1 MTYLPTILVKSKNP
15 KIAMLRVSCS
25 DDPLTTSSL
34 CTFDLPTNF
43 GFNNIPSS
51 AMSYSGNTI
60 TLNKGHWQLQG
71 FVAIENNDDRDNNAH
86 FQFKE
91 TNFVGTRGCSEIDYN
106 SSLDDCAYNTSI
118 ENGSIDIT
126 LGFPIINYSGT
137 GSLTV
142 QNSYAHI
149 IIYYC
154 AID

>member
-1 MTYLPTILVKSKNP
+1 MTYFPTVPVKSKNP
-15 KIAMLRVSCS
+15 KLAMLRISCS
-25 DDPLTTSSL
+25 DNPLTTNSL

-43 GFNNIPSS
+43 GFNNIPGT
-51 AMSYSGNTI
+51 ALTYSGNTI
-60 TLNKGHWQLQG
+60 TLKKGHWQLQG

-91 TNFVGTRGCSEIDYN
+91 SSFVGTRGCSEIDYS

-118 ENGSIDIT
+118 ESGSVDIN
-126 LGFPIINYSGT
+126 LGFPIVNHSGS
-137 GSLTV
+137 GNLNI

-154 AID
+154 PMD